1 MKSLA
6 IGDRVVVMA
15 PGYFATLERVPED
28 SCCKLK
34 DDEDLKTMASLP
46 VPLSTAAHAI
56 NDRAR
61 LRASD
66 SVLFHASSHS
76 SDTGAI
82 VAAIR
87 IAKRIGAQ
95 IIAVCG
101 SIEEQEQ
108 LLQMVNLA
116 ANQVFTIDDASLLSK
131 IRCATGDQGV
141 DVVVSFSNDQLD
153 AAIFADY
160 ARLVQ
165 VGSGASGLSNTVAAN
180 SSIIHRDITLT
191 TFDMGNSIAR
201 QTPRGRSLQQRLLT
215 DAITLY
221 RSGDLED
228 LPLAPRVWDIADIA
242 SAFRA
247 LGPKKDDQEHHTG
260 GVVVSLESDESQI
273 PVMPIKYDTV
283 LSPEKSYL
291 LIGCLGGLGRSMS
304 KWMLSRGARK
314 FVFLGRSGTDKTPA
328 RRLVENLQSLGA
340 EVTVIRGDVVNADDV
355 NRAVAGIHGPVGGVI
370 QAAMGLDEALFT
382 TMPRD
387 YWLAGLRPKVTGS
400 WNLYNALSGREKG
413 LDFFLMTSSVSGS
426 VGTATES
433 NYCSANYF
441 LDVFARYL
449 RSVGVPGISVGLGMI
464 SEVGYLHEN
473 PEIEALLLRKGIQAI
488 NEDEMLQI
496 IDIALSTA
504 AVAPKGVDD
513 NYDEMSQGHVLT
525 GLEPLGLKALR
536 AQGFE
541 GSSPVLGDPRAFVI
555 SAALDESTDG
565 TGAINST
572 NGLPTEVAEAIGAG
586 SSVAEAVLTAVS
598 HKFSSLVLIPVDKLD
613 ITKPISSVGVDSM
626 LAAEFRTW
634 IFQAFKVDVPY
645 LTLLSAAATLDML
658 SEMIAQKLAQ
668 SE

>member
-1 MKSLA
+1 
-6 IGDRVVVMA
+6 MA
-15 PGYFATLERVPED
+15 PGHFATLERVPEG
-28 SCCKLK
+28 SCSKLR
-34 DDEDLKTMASLP
+34 DDEDLEIMASLP
-46 VPLSTAAHAI
+46 LPLSTATHAI

-61 LRASD
+61 LQASD
-66 SVLFHASSHS
+66 SVLFHCGSSS
-76 SDTGAI
+76 SDTCAMI
-82 VAAIR
+82 AAIS
-87 IAKRIGAQ
+87 IAKKIGAQ
-95 IIAVCG
+95 VFAVC
-101 SIEEQEQ
+101 SSTKEQQQ
-108 LLQMVNLA
+108 LLQVVQLTTDH
-116 ANQVFTIDDASLLSK
+116 VFTINDASLSSK
-131 IRCATGDQGV
+131 IRRATGNQGV
-141 DVVVSFSNDQLD
+141 DVVVSFSDEQLD
-153 AAIFADY
+153 ASVFADC

-165 VGSGASGLSNTVAAN
+165 VGSGASGLADTVAAN
-180 SSIIHRDITLT
+180 PSIMHRDITLT
-191 TFDMGNSIAR
+191 TFDMGNIIAR
-201 QTPRGRSLQQRLLT
+201 QTPAGLSLRQKLL
-215 DAITLY
+215 ANALASY
-221 RSGDLED
+221 RSGDLKD
-228 LPLAPRVWDIADIA
+228 LPLDPRIWDIADIA

-247 LGPKKDDQEHHTG
+247 LAPKKDEQGHHTS
-260 GVVVSLESDESQI
+260 GVVVSLNSNESQI

-291 LIGCLGGLGRSMS
+291 LVGCLGGLGRSMS

-314 FVFLGRSGTDKTPA
+314 FVFMGRSGTDKTAA

-400 WNLYNALSGREKG
+400 WNLYNALSGRERD

-441 LDVFARYL
+441 LDVFSRYL
-449 RSVGVPGISVGLGMI
+449 RSAGMPGVSVGLGMI

-504 AVAPKGVDD
+504 SAAPIGVD
-513 NYDEMSQGHVLT
+513 NTYDEMSQGHVLT

-541 GSSPVLGDPRAFVI
+541 GSSPVLGDPRAFVL

-565 TGAINST
+565 TGAKTST
-572 NGLPTEVAEAIGAG
+572 NGLPAEVADAIGAG

-598 HKFSSLVLIPVDKLD
+598 QKFSSLVLIPVDKLD
-613 ITKPISSVGVDSM
+613 ATKPISSVGVDSM

-645 LTLLSAAATLDML
+645 LTLLSVAATLDML
-658 SEMIAQKLAQ
+658 AEMIAQKVSH

>member
-1 MKSLA
+1 
-6 IGDRVVVMA
+6 MA
-15 PGYFATLERVPED
+15 PGHFATLEQVPEG
-28 SCCKLK
+28 SCSKLR
-34 DDEDLKTMASLP
+34 DDEDLEIMASLP
-46 VPLSTAAHAI
+46 LPLSTATHAI

-61 LRASD
+61 LQASD
-66 SVLFHASSHS
+66 SVLFHCGSSS
-76 SDTGAI
+76 SDTCAVI
-82 VAAIR
+82 AAIS
-87 IAKRIGAQ
+87 IAKKIGAQ
-95 IIAVCG
+95 VFAVC
-101 SIEEQEQ
+101 SSTKEQQQ
-108 LLQMVNLA
+108 LLQVVQLTTDHI
-116 ANQVFTIDDASLLSK
+116 FTINDASLSSK
-131 IRCATGDQGV
+131 IRRATGNQGV
-141 DVVVSFSNDQLD
+141 DVVVSFSDEQLD
-153 AAIFADY
+153 ASVFADC

-165 VGSGASGLSNTVAAN
+165 VGSGASGLADTVAAN
-180 SSIIHRDITLT
+180 PSIMHRDITLT
-191 TFDMGNSIAR
+191 TFDMGNIIAR
-201 QTPRGRSLQQRLLT
+201 QTPAGLSLRQKLL
-215 DAITLY
+215 ANALASY
-221 RSGDLED
+221 RSGDLKD
-228 LPLAPRVWDIADIA
+228 LPLDPRIWDIADIA

-247 LGPKKDDQEHHTG
+247 LAPKKDEQGHHTS
-260 GVVVSLESDESQI
+260 GVVVSLNSNESQI

-291 LIGCLGGLGRSMS
+291 LVGCLGGLGRSMS

-314 FVFLGRSGTDKTPA
+314 FVFMGRSGTDKTAA

-400 WNLYNALSGREKG
+400 WNLYNALSGRERD

-441 LDVFARYL
+441 LDVFSRYL
-449 RSVGVPGISVGLGMI
+449 RSAGMPGVSVGLGMI

-504 AVAPKGVDD
+504 SAAPIGVD
-513 NYDEMSQGHVLT
+513 NTYDEMSQGHVLT

-541 GSSPVLGDPRAFVI
+541 GSSPVLGDPRAFVL

-565 TGAINST
+565 TGAKTST
-572 NGLPTEVAEAIGAG
+572 NGLPAEVADAIGAG

-598 HKFSSLVLIPVDKLD
+598 QKFSSLVLIPVDKLD
-613 ITKPISSVGVDSM
+613 ATKPISSVGVDSM

-645 LTLLSAAATLDML
+645 LTLLSVAATLDML
-658 SEMIAQKLAQ
+658 AEMIAQKVSH